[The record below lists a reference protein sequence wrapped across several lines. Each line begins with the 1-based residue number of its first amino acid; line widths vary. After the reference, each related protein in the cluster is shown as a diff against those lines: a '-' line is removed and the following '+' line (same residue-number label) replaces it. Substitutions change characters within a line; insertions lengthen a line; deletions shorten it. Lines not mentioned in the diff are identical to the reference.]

1 MLPRTRSRGKRH
13 ERESATIWAL
23 GLLRRWISENGPT
36 HERWRA
42 FHTCVPRHLRKVS
55 PMLPSTM
62 YPSSPPPPS
71 NHNHTTTFHT
81 HMCIA
86 PPSLFPAGAMSAL
99 SRHSHAKR
107 KNPDNQEWRTV
118 GASRRS
124 QTVGN
129 QCDEILIG
137 FQPIFSGSHKRPRV
151 VFFGRVWSARQPD
164 AGSQSFFC
172 TTYYANNV
180 CRARTNKTFWASLV
194 CTSTWYRLK
203 YSFCATYYA
212 NKVCRALTNITWE
225 NVFSNGTFKWRN
237 FQVGIICKPLSQATW
252 YRLKIVFWATYD
264 ANI

>member
-1 MLPRTRSRGKRH
+1 MACFSYMCTTTSTKG
-13 ERESATIWAL
+13 
-23 GLLRRWISENGPT
+23 ISNV
-36 HERWRA
+36 A
-42 FHTCVPRHLRKVS
+42 FDNVPQFA
-55 PMLPSTM
+55 
-62 YPSSPPPPS
+62 PPPPS

-180 CRARTNKTFWASLV
+180 CRARTNKTF
-194 CTSTWYRLK
+194 
-203 YSFCATYYA
+203 
-212 NKVCRALTNITWE
+212 
-225 NVFSNGTFKWRN
+225 
-237 FQVGIICKPLSQATW
+237 
-252 YRLKIVFWATYD
+252 
-264 ANI
+264 